1 VTSHEQQQAERRF
14 NGGKVYHR
22 PPNKLEVST
31 KEDVTFVV
39 VLSFVTGAI
48 LGAVVCRALIES
60 GVI

>member
-1 VTSHEQQQAERRF
+1 MKPHERRYQA
-14 NGGKVYHR
+14 GRPYYR

-39 VLSFVTGAI
+39 VLSFVTGCI
-48 LGAVVCRALIES
+48 LGAVVCRALIET